1 MKRAA
6 LSPNALRLPPS
17 GAPATL
23 TIVRG
28 RQAVVRHGIFFA
40 VIGKVRR
47 SCYMQL
53 DGSTILADECE
64 CAVEWLETTHP
75 DFTMVRAADGPAIS
89 FTIHRNA
96 DCPIDEHQILAHH
109 DLVLHAEDDE

>member
-17 GAPATL
+17 GAPVTL
-23 TIVRG
+23 EIVRG
-28 RQAVVRHGIFFA
+28 RQAVVRRGIFFA
-40 VIGKVRR
+40 VIGNFRR
-47 SCYMQL
+47 SVYMQL
-53 DGSTILADECE
+53 DGSTILADECK
-64 CAVEWLETTHP
+64 CMVEWLDDP
-75 DFTMVRAADGPAIS
+75 RDGGYALPVGFEIL
-89 FTIHRNA
+89 RNA